1 VEVPLE
7 RIADPADPRIAGY
20 MNVRDRDA
28 DRAGDFICE
37 SETVLNVLL
46 SPRSRFLP
54 SSILVAESRIE
65 PLGELLS
72 TARCPVYVAA
82 QAVLDSIVGFH
93 IHRGVLAICAR
104 TPLPSAENLL
114 FELSDR
120 CRVVVLVGLAN
131 HDNVGG
137 IFRSAAALGADCILL
152 DDETCDPLYRKSIRV
167 SVGGALALPYARVA
181 TKDIVPLLKRH
192 KVGAFA
198 LAPSATQ
205 DLRTLETPRR
215 AALLFGSE
223 GHGLPDSILSA
234 CSQISI
240 PMHAFDS
247 LNVSVTAGI
256 ALWHFSA

>member
-1 VEVPLE
+1 
-7 RIADPADPRIAGY
+7 

-28 DRAGDFICE
+28 DRVGDFICE

-46 SPRSRFLP
+46 SARSRYHP
-54 SSILVAESRIE
+54 SSILIAESRVA
-65 PLGELLS
+65 PLGALLAK
-72 TARCPVYVAA
+72 ARCPVYVAD
-82 QAVLDSIVGFH
+82 QAAMDAIVGFH

-120 CRVVVLVGLAN
+120 CRIVVLAGLAN

-137 IFRSAAALGADCILL
+137 IFRSAAALGADCVLL
-152 DDETCDPLYRKSIRV
+152 DHETCDPLYRKSIRV
-167 SVGGALALPYARVA
+167 SVGGALALPYARIA

-192 KVGAFA
+192 KVDAFA
-198 LAPSATQ
+198 LAPSANV
-205 DLRTLETPRR
+205 DLRTVVVPRR

-223 GHGLPDSILSA
+223 GHGLPDSILGA
-234 CSQISI
+234 CSQLSI

-256 ALWHFSA
+256 ALWHFA